1 MTNTAFQSFLLRW
14 FQQKNNRT
22 LLQQEQALLSHALS
36 HVFGLY
42 LLQLGRVC
50 PDSVLKGNRAR
61 HHILMDQSL
70 KPFHS
75 QGLEGIEADI
85 DYLPLK
91 ADTVDAMVLPHT
103 LESVR
108 DPYHLLRQI
117 DQVLIPEGHL
127 IVTGFNPWG
136 CLTMRHRLGE
146 HRSVFAQ
153 ANMIRAHRL
162 VDWLSLLGYDI
173 EWLNYSPITCFKR
186 PKSLAEWE
194 RSLDQGE
201 RQWGQSFGN
210 LYCLHAKKR
219 VSAPTPVG
227 LNWRL
232 TDWLGLK
239 RPGTVTANS
248 SGAGRYDLGDSPE
261 RRPARKEM
269 S

>member
-14 FQQKNNRT
+14 FQLKNNRS
-22 LLQQEQALLSHALS
+22 LLRQEQILLSQALS

-42 LLQLGRVC
+42 LVQLGRIC
-50 PDSVLKGNRAR
+50 PHSMLEGNRAR

-70 KPFHS
+70 TRNAGQK
-75 QGLEGIEADI
+75 LMGIEADI

-91 ADTVDAMVLPHT
+91 PDSVDAVVLPHT
-103 LESVR
+103 LESVL

-136 CLTMRHRLGE
+136 CLTLRHRLGE
-146 HRSVFAQ
+146 HRQ
-153 ANMIRAHRL
+153 AFGRANLIRAHRL

-173 EWLNYSPITCFKR
+173 EWINYTPVTCFGKPSDKR
-186 PKSLAEWE
+186 VTAWQQG
-194 RSLDQGE
+194 LDQGQ
-201 RQWGQSFGN
+201 RKPGQSLGN

-239 RPGTVTANS
+239 RPGPVAANPS
-248 SGAGRYDLGDSPE
+248 REGYDGARCEQKKKLFE
-261 RRPARKEM
+261 
-269 S
+269 